1 MYVIISC
8 PIQKVVQYRG
18 NSIKSAHLVML
29 LVLDLSKYVLVE
41 YVVLQVVDAQPVKW
55 LILSTRNVSASV
67 SVL

>member
-18 NSIKSAHLVML
+18 KSIKSVHLVML
-29 LVLDLSKYVLVE
+29 LVLDVSKYVLVE
-41 YVVLQVVDAQPVKW
+41 YVPQVVDVQPAKW
-55 LILSTRNVSASV
+55 LILPTRNVSASV